1 MAYEETLKSVSL
13 DADASLA
20 FKTSYPQQVA
30 LSITNKALTTNV
42 VTLTTA
48 TSHGLTT
55 GQSVNVVMTV
65 GDADKA
71 TLDGTYVVASVPSE
85 TTFTYAKTASNI
97 TSAAATG
104 IVNATVPA
112 PAGKQYRF
120 VKLTAA
126 HTVGLCTAATNEVVV
141 GVAQN
146 KPQIVGA
153 SVTVATHGISLVE
166 AGAAV
171 TAGEPVKL
179 DSVGRVINATRGTD
193 AAVYVGV
200 AIQATTAAGQLVPV
214 LLRLN

>member
-1 MAYEETLKSVSL
+1 MAYEETLKSISL
-13 DADASLA
+13 DSDASLA
-20 FKTSYPQQVA
+20 FKTSYPNQVA

-42 VTLTTA
+42 VTLTVSTP
-48 TSHGLTT
+48 HGLIT
-55 GQSVNVVMTV
+55 GQSVNVVMTT
-65 GDADKA
+65 GDVDKA
-71 TLDGTYVVASVPSE
+71 TLDGTFVVASVPSE

-97 TSAAATG
+97 SSAAATG
-104 IVNATVPA
+104 VVNATVPA

-120 VKLTAA
+120 VKLVSA
-126 HTVGLCTAATNEVVV
+126 HTVGLATAAANEVVV

-146 KPQIVGA
+146 KPQVVGA
-153 SVTVATHGISLVE
+153 AVTVATHGISMVE

-193 AAVYVGV
+193 NAVYVGV
-200 AIQATTAAGQLVPV
+200 AVQGSTAAGQLVAV

>member
-1 MAYEETLKSVSL
+1 MAYEETLRSVSL

-30 LSITNKALTTNV
+30 LSITNKALTSNV
-42 VTLTTA
+42 ATLTTS
-48 TSHGLTT
+48 TSHALTT

-97 TSAAATG
+97 SSAAATG

-120 VKLTAA
+120 VKVVSA
-126 HTVGLCTAATNEVVV
+126 HTVGLCTTASNEVPL

-193 AAVYVGV
+193 AALYVGV
-200 AIQATTAAGQLVPV
+200 AIQSTTAAGQLVPV
-214 LLRLN
+214 QIRLN

>member
-1 MAYEETLKSVSL
+1 MAYEETLKSISL
-13 DADASLA
+13 DADSSLA

-30 LSITNKALTTNV
+30 LSISNKALTTNV
-42 VTLTTA
+42 VTLTTS

-55 GQSVNVVMTV
+55 GQSVNVVMTT
-65 GDADKA
+65 GDVDKA
-71 TLDGTYVVASVPSE
+71 TLDGTFVVASVPSE

-97 TSAAATG
+97 SSAAATG
-104 IVNATVPA
+104 VVNATVPA

-120 VKLTAA
+120 VKVTAA
-126 HTVGLCTAATNEVVV
+126 HTVGLCTTASNEVPL

-146 KPQIVGA
+146 KPQVVGGA
-153 SVTVATHGISLVE
+153 VTVATHGISMVE

-193 AAVYVGV
+193 AALYVGV
-200 AIQATTAAGQLVPV
+200 AIQGSTAAGQLVAV
-214 LLRLN
+214 QIRLN